1 MSTNLGAVRYSKLPS
16 SMSSK
21 LDLNSLRLFY
31 DVVNAQSITRAAT
44 ELGMPKSTIS
54 RKLTQLE
61 QEVGTVL
68 LKKGQRRLTTTEIGA
83 RFYDHC
89 RRVVDEV
96 EQAGLNTLH
105 LQTSMQG
112 ALRVSIPIDFGVSWI
127 GKAIAEFV
135 LAYPNL
141 ELEVDVNSRPVDPRE
156 DPYDLTI
163 QLGPLKDTDLTYRRI
178 ATITRGVYASPEYL
192 GRRGVPLSVDDLH
205 RHDCIITAQ
214 QRMEGI
220 WTLRNQATHRFA
232 NIDGKVV
239 VNNISV
245 AREMAIGH
253 VGMSMLPNLM
263 CANDLRTGRLQ
274 RVLRDWESP
283 SMHATALV
291 LSRKGMPSKIRTFLD
306 FLADR
311 LSVDQQQARDA

>member
-1 MSTNLGAVRYSKLPS
+1 MAD
-16 SMSSK
+16 K

-31 DVVNAQSITRAAT
+31 DVVNAQSITRAAN

-54 RKLTQLE
+54 RKLTLLE
-61 QEVGTVL
+61 QQVGTIL
-68 LKKGQRRLTTTEIGA
+68 LKKGQRRLTTTEIGT
-83 RFYDHC
+83 RFYEHC

-96 EQAGLNTLH
+96 EQAGLDTLQ
-105 LQTSMQG
+105 LQTALRG

-135 LAYPNL
+135 LAYPAL
-141 ELEVDVNSRPVDPRE
+141 ELEVDVNSRPVNPRE

-192 GRRGVPLSVDDLH
+192 QRRGVPLSVDELH

-214 QRMEGI
+214 QRLDGI
-220 WTLRNQATHRFA
+220 WTLRNEATHRFA
-232 NIDGKVV
+232 NIEGKVV
-239 VNNISV
+239 VNNISI

-253 VGMSMLPNLM
+253 VGMSMLPNVM

-306 FLADR
+306 FIADR
-311 LSVDQQQARDA
+311 LSLDQQQARDA